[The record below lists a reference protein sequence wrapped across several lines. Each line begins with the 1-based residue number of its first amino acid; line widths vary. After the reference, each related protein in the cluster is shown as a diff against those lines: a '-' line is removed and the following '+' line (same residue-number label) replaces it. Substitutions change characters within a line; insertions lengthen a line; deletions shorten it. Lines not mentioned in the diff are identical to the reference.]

1 MPQSYSGDLRERVI
15 GTVEA
20 GASRREAADLFE
32 ISTSSGI
39 RWVQRWHEDSSSEP
53 KPRGGSR
60 SVEAFA
66 PRPSQ
71 GGTFNQGLLGVPAS
85 YRALAGS
92 VYVAP
97 LDGSTQG
104 QGLLPKNAGFD
115 AR

>member
-1 MPQSYSGDLRERVI
+1 MVQASIVADSVAKFLRTPTCLRKTLAYAAL
-15 GTVEA
+15 GNSA
-20 GASRREAADLFE
+20 GKLSFAAFLPSN
-32 ISTSSGI
+32 I
-39 RWVQRWHEDSSSEP
+39 
-53 KPRGGSR
+53 
-60 SVEAFA
+60 FA